1 MEKRLSRRLLKLPLL
16 DQERHQLLVLE
27 LPPVPFTKIIDI
39 FTRRVNT

>member
-16 DQERHQLLVLE
+16 DQERHHLLE
-27 LPPVPFTKIIDI
+27 LSPVPFNKIIYI